1 MCILIVQAEAVL
13 IRQCWQQE
21 VGCGFGAVS
30 QEVTDCITGGTD
42 GGRGGRHGF
51 WDYGESIGAQI
62 RRGGGGMEKKSNC
75 QSATF
80 VPLWLCS
87 SLPSELVPISSYV
100 KIPVYEVFEWAIF
113 VVVFFST
120 MNN

>member
-1 MCILIVQAEAVL
+1 MEGELEDMD
-13 IRQCWQQE
+13 
-21 VGCGFGAVS
+21 S
-30 QEVTDCITGGTD
+30 GTRD
-42 GGRGGRHGF
+42 
-51 WDYGESIGAQI
+51 SIGAQI
-62 RRGGGGMEKKSNC
+62 RRGGMEKSNC

-87 SLPSELVPISSYV
+87 SLPSELVPISLYL

-120 MNN
+120 MNDLIIFTQTLCSL